1 MNAPKSFYN
10 FNRLNSFNAIY
21 NLAVGGRGIGKTYGM
36 QKQMIKQA
44 IRTHEQ
50 YGPGMCDQFIYLRRY
65 KDELK
70 LSKDT
75 FFAAVQNEFPDWD
88 FRVNGFHA
96 EMSPAS
102 ERETKKRPWW
112 EIGYFIEL
120 SRSQQYKSVAFPR
133 VKTICFDEFI
143 LEKSHIHYL
152 PNEAEVFNNFFS
164 TVDRYKDKTRVYF
177 LANSVRIENPYFVE
191 YGVDPDKANP
201 DGFLKLSGG
210 FMVVH
215 FIEAS
220 QFAAEVYNTKF
231 GQFIQGT
238 DYAKYAVGNEFA
250 DNHKSLIAEKDA
262 RARYLFS
269 LELASTT
276 VSVWYNIV
284 TGQYFVQKRRP
295 KVENIITI
303 YPELMGETKTL
314 MRISDPLIAKLRSAF
329 QRDRMRFKEPA
340 SRNAFME
347 IFKK

>member
-1 MNAPKSFYN
+1 MNAPKSFYS

-36 QKQMIKQA
+36 QKQAIKQA
-44 IRTHEQ
+44 IQTHEQ
-50 YGPGMCDQFIYLRRY
+50 NGPGMCDQFIYLRRY

-75 FFAAVQNEFPDWD
+75 FFAAVQHEFPEWD

-102 ERETKKRPWW
+102 ERETKKRAWW

-120 SRSQQYKSVAFPR
+120 SRAQQYKSVAFPR
-133 VKTICFDEFI
+133 VKKIIYDEFI

-191 YGVDPDKANP
+191 YGVDPDKADK

-215 FIEAS
+215 FIDADE
-220 QFAAEVYNTKF
+220 FAAEVYQTKF
-231 GQFIQGT
+231 GQFIKGT

-250 DNHKSLIAEKDA
+250 DNHKSMIAEKDS
-262 RARYLFS
+262 RARYMFS
-269 LELASTT
+269 LELSNTT
-276 VSVWYNIV
+276 VSVWYNLV

-314 MRISDPLIAKLRSAF
+314 MRIGDPLIAKLRSAF